1 MAPGNFGPFSN
12 ALLVG
17 NHGDGTIDAFDLT
30 TGGFLGQLTDTQGN
44 LLANPGLFALA
55 FGNSIFG
62 SDTLLFTE
70 EKTFTIPKYA
80 ARDLPEVGDCKG
92 LFLREEKCVA
102 TKD

>member
-70 EKTFTIPKYA
+70 EKTFTIPNFGQV
-80 ARDLPEVGDCKG
+80 PGGIFWDCKG